1 MGTSNDF
8 LLDRLAHHA
17 REQPNKI
24 VFSFLSPGLD
34 GGKVQKTFT
43 YNELSQTTSHVTEQL
58 VQRGLMR
65 GDR

>member
-1 MGTSNDF
+1 MVTSNDF

-17 REQPNKI
+17 LAKPNKI

-34 GGKVQKTFT
+34 GGKVQKRFT
-43 YNELSQTTSHVTEQL
+43 YYELAQATGHVAEQL
-58 VQRGLMR
+58 VQRGLKR